1 MVEAGSQLSYAL
13 STKVLTTNKTVIID
27 GRSIAGISNAT
38 GSNSSSSTGS
48 TNASVNSIDTSNDF
62 NLIAANCNTNV
73 CFFCQVSARI
83 ETDLLFAIFFHF
95 LIYWRCTQRLFPE
108 IVYECL

>member
-13 STKVLTTNKTVIID
+13 TTKVLTTNKTVIID

-38 GSNSSSSTGS
+38 GSSSSSSNT
-48 TNASVNSIDTSNDF
+48 ASSGAGASSIETSNDF

-73 CFFCQVSARI
+73 CFFCQVSPL
-83 ETDLLFAIFFHF
+83 EM
-95 LIYWRCTQRLFPE
+95 
-108 IVYECL
+108 